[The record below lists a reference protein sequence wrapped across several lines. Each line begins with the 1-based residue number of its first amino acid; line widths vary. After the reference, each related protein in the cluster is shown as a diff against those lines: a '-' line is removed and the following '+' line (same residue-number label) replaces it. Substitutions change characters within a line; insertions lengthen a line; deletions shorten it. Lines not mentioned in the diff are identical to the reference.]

1 MATIETWFNQDL
13 NTPVHVQ
20 YLQGNVFSQDNLGNL
35 IGVHVFEDGEP
46 ATLSGA
52 VSGSVIRADGGTVA
66 VSGVLSGSDCYII
79 LPAAAYAIPGPIS
92 IAIKLTGGGSTTTLC
107 AVVSNVYITSTDAV
121 IDPGTI
127 IPSIADLIA
136 EIEAAV
142 ATIPADY
149 SVLSDANAIY
159 NKKMGLY
166 VAKLTNN
173 NVYPYV
179 DIPINAKAGDWLIL
193 SLDFY
198 SVDLSNL
205 TNWYLYNTST
215 SQTIANLPKNKRGKV
230 YITSD
235 VSTIRVVFNNSSSI
249 NDIIAGFRCYIVNRK
264 AGMDVIEND
273 SITVRKI
280 NATAGSNIIEADIQ
294 MFAEKGD
301 LVSIEIIDENGVLS
315 NDYTCV
321 AGYYNNGTQVSY
333 VWEMHYP
340 YKRGIAKIE
349 TNFDID
355 SIIFFVNSAYVVKTD
370 SLKIRCM
377 NLTKAGIPYIP
388 RKFGS
393 ASILGD
399 SYSTFKGYTNPT
411 ENAQWYPANDPT
423 TQGYG
428 SGNDVSD
435 IRETWWHLLMSRDKI
450 RLEENASYSGSTICY
465 DSYGTGST
473 DGKTTS
479 FIQRRSAIGNP
490 DILFIFGGTNDNWAG
505 ASIGDYKYSDWT
517 ESDLSY
523 FAPAL
528 AYLIYMLHLEHIG
541 MEIVFIEN
549 DLLSS
554 AYKTAIETVCEHYSV
569 PVIKLHDV
577 SKTYNHPNVSG
588 MREIYGQI
596 VDYLHNGAFPA
607 YE

>member
-321 AGYYNNGTQVSY
+321 AGYY
-333 VWEMHYP
+333 M
-340 YKRGIAKIE
+340 
-349 TNFDID
+349 
-355 SIIFFVNSAYVVKTD
+355 
-370 SLKIRCM
+370 
-377 NLTKAGIPYIP
+377 
-388 RKFGS
+388 
-393 ASILGD
+393 
-399 SYSTFKGYTNPT
+399 GY
-411 ENAQWYPANDPT
+411 
-423 TQGYG
+423 
-428 SGNDVSD
+428 
-435 IRETWWHLLMSRDKI
+435 
-450 RLEENASYSGSTICY
+450 
-465 DSYGTGST
+465 
-473 DGKTTS
+473 
-479 FIQRRSAIGNP
+479 
-490 DILFIFGGTNDNWAG
+490 
-505 ASIGDYKYSDWT
+505 
-517 ESDLSY
+517 
-523 FAPAL
+523 
-528 AYLIYMLHLEHIG
+528 
-541 MEIVFIEN
+541 
-549 DLLSS
+549 
-554 AYKTAIETVCEHYSV
+554 
-569 PVIKLHDV
+569 IKL
-577 SKTYNHPNVSG
+577 
-588 MREIYGQI
+588 
-596 VDYLHNGAFPA
+596 DYTKYFNQLM
-607 YE
+607 YDKKKK